1 MALIRVMLVK
11 NIKNTQKENYKKT
24 LKRELG
30 KSDDKEQKRV
40 CSNVLEKFAVKFGI
54 GLLHINQKCGFGLV
68 EIARV
73 MMFSRL

>member
-1 MALIRVMLVK
+1 MDWSCLRHDGFNQSDASEK
-11 NIKNTQKENYKKT
+11 HKKT

-68 EIARV
+68 EITRV